1 MERPMQPSRSQ
12 IEVYFFGSPQR
23 IGEKIL
29 FVKREGRL
37 GEYAA
42 YLAEGETFGNVWRG
56 VTGRLHGELVSVIAT
71 GVGPSLIGDAVYALD
86 RPGALCLYS
95 GTCDGLHDGLNVGD
109 YFAAEE
115 AVCGD
120 GYSLHFGYAPFA
132 TAHSDPGA
140 LQALKVALSAAVR
153 QFDSGVTFTTSS
165 VVRETD
171 AKFWRTVDSRCQVID
186 MRAAAFY
193 AAALAGGKR
202 AAAYFWVTD
211 LPTRGSSYYD
221 VLPPAAVAINEER
234 YHRAVSLD
242 LAVLAAL

>member
-1 MERPMQPSRSQ
+1 MQPSRSQ
-12 IEVYFFGSPQR
+12 MEAYFFGSPHR

-37 GEYAA
+37 WEYAA
-42 YLAEGETFGNVWRG
+42 HLAEAETFGNVWRG

-95 GTCDGLHDGLNVGD
+95 GTCGGLHAGMNVGD
-109 YFAAEE
+109 YFAAKE

-140 LQALKVALSAAVR
+140 LQALKVALSRDVR

-171 AKFWRTVDSRCQVID
+171 AEFWRTVDSRCQVIE
-186 MRAAAFY
+186 MGAAAFY
-193 AAALAGGKR
+193 AAALASGKR

-211 LPTRGSSYYD
+211 LPTGGRSYYD
-221 VLPPAAVAINEER
+221 VLPPADVAIKEDR

-242 LAVLAAL
+242 LALLAAS